1 MQINLSNTTHT
12 LELTTTVAGNIHYQ
26 VGYTD
31 ITTASVTNPTDNVG
45 IITTATTTTILSAPA
60 SSTTRRVQYLN
71 VYNNGVTNVIT
82 LKKDI
87 SSVDNILI
95 KVTLQSGETLRIVND
110 KVETLD
116 PS

>member
-12 LELTTTVAGNIHYQ
+12 LELTTTVAGSIHYQ
-26 VGYTD
+26 IGYTD

-71 VYNNGVTNVIT
+71 VYNDGVTNVIT

-87 SSVDNILI
+87 SSVDNMFNIF
-95 KVTLQSGETLRIVND
+95 E
-110 KVETLD
+110 
-116 PS
+116 

>member
-45 IITTATTTTILSAPA
+45 IITTATTTVTATAPA
-60 SSTTRRVQYLN
+60 ASTTRKIQ
-71 VYNNGVTNVIT
+71 
-82 LKKDI
+82 
-87 SSVDNILI
+87 
-95 KVTLQSGETLRIVND
+95 
-110 KVETLD
+110 
-116 PS
+116 